1 MSCFFF
7 FQAEDG
13 IRDVAVTGVQTCA
26 LPIFKRVPQHDQE
39 DGHTGSE
46 CPRGWNHVRH
56 CTRSVVRTLV
66 PERFQFYETS
76 RALTLISALNSFETG
91 QPVSAFFTAVS
102 NFAWSAPGM
111 CATRSKWL
119 FVMAKPSGS
128 FSSEMVAVVSSLLA
142 VIPAFPNC
150 PESAMVKQPA
160 CAAASNSSGLVP
172 VPFSNRAL
180 KEYGVCRSTP
190 LSVETVP
197 LPSFNPPCHTAEPL
211 RCMFSSPLVSCDRL
225 GS

>member
-1 MSCFFF
+1 
-7 FQAEDG
+7 
-13 IRDVAVTGVQTCA
+13 
-26 LPIFKRVPQHDQE
+26 
-39 DGHTGSE
+39 
-46 CPRGWNHVRH
+46 
-56 CTRSVVRTLV
+56 
-66 PERFQFYETS
+66 
-76 RALTLISALNSFETG
+76 
-91 QPVSAFFTAVS
+91 
-102 NFAWSAPGM
+102 
-111 CATRSKWL
+111 TRSKWL

-128 FSSEMVAVVSSLLA
+128 FSSEMVAVVSSLHA

-211 RCMFSSPLVSCDRL
+211 RCMFSSPRSEEHTSELQSRFDLVELPSFTTRRSSDLGKRHGEAARVRRGQQLFRISPGAILKPRAEGIWRL
-225 GS
+225 PEHAALG